1 MSDYT
6 CHRIL
11 QRTCSNGPMTN
22 AHMQDE
28 IDMGRL
34 LLPVFLIV
42 VTSNGLYRL

>member
-22 AHMQDE
+22 AQIQHD
-28 IDMGRL
+28 IDMEKL
-34 LLPVFLIV
+34 VFPVFFL
-42 VTSNGLYRL
+42 